1 MERACELLTQR
12 CKGLS
17 SLNTIK
23 RIISLGLLSKRKCI
37 AFLVRTLVGELT
49 DMGARKRSAIRI
61 IAERLEIPESTV
73 RGYVYDKIKD

>member
-37 AFLVRTLVGELT
+37 AFLVRMLVGELT
-49 DMGARKRSAIRI
+49 ASGSKKQSAIRI
-61 IAERLEIPESTV
+61 IADRFEVPEATI
-73 RGYVYDKIKD
+73 RTYIYHNTKD